1 MSYVTAVAFDVET
14 TGLSPEVEEIL
25 EVAAVKFTFDPEK
38 GLDGIVD
45 LGSYVSLVK
54 PNKKIPFFITEINNI
69 DDQMVENAPTLA
81 EVLPKFLRFCGISSI
96 LVAHNASFDAA
107 FIGRGVRKCSLP
119 MPLNPVF
126 DSLKMIKKIMPEF
139 CSYKLKEIARKLDGQ
154 TAIKLEKAKLHR
166 AEYDCIVLREVF
178 VTCLKKRFSSKD
190 LLQHNAVKELTKVH
204 GKPIAFMDF
213 AS

>member
-1 MSYVTAVAFDVET
+1 LSYVTAVAFDVET
-14 TGLSPEVEEIL
+14 TGLLPEVEDIL

-45 LGSYVSLVK
+45 LGSYTSLVK
-54 PNKKIPFFITEINNI
+54 PTKKIPFFITEINNI
-69 DDQMVENAPTLA
+69 DDEMVKDAPPLG

-96 LVAHNASFDAA
+96 LVAHNASFDAS
-107 FIGRGVRKCSLP
+107 FIGRGVRKCAMP

-139 CSYKLKEIARKLDGQ
+139 NSYKLKEIARKLDGQ
-154 TAIKLEKAKLHR
+154 TALTL
-166 AEYDCIVLREVF
+166 DF